1 MSGKKR
7 RLSRH
12 DDRPGSA
19 LSLWHLWQAVP
30 APEEVDGDDKG
41 FTDEMWSYYVHQIAG
56 DSERSDCIPDRCI
69 PDRRSPLRPVEPDE
83 GADPAA

>member
-1 MSGKKR
+1 MSGKQR

-19 LSLWHLWQAVP
+19 PTLWHLWQAVP
-30 APEEVDGDDKG
+30 ATEEVDGG
-41 FTDEMWSYYVHQIAG
+41 RLRV
-56 DSERSDCIPDRCI
+56 RSDCIPDLG
-69 PDRRSPLRPVEPDE
+69 SPLGPVEPDE